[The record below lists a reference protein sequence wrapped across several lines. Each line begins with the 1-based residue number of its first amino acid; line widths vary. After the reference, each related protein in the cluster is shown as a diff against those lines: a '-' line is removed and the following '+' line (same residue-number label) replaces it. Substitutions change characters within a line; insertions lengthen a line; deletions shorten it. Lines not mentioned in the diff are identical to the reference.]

1 MRKIFYIVAFL
12 KTSSQSKDYH
22 TPTKTFDNFVNT
34 PSAMAQA
41 WSMSQAAEVLYRES
55 PHFEELNSGTSS
67 FIAYMFTIAPW
78 SKYTHTHTLDT
89 HRNHRYL
96 RVVIACLRSI
106 KFLRALSSII
116 KSKLP
121 VEVVRVGPPE

>member
-67 FIAYMFTIAPW
+67 FIAYTFTIDHW

-89 HRNHRYL
+89 HRLTDIL

-106 KFLRALSSII
+106 KF
-116 KSKLP
+116 
-121 VEVVRVGPPE
+121 